1 MQKER
6 LIRLPFQ
13 RIVMERVREARRGD
27 RINGVVHDK
36 EGNITGYS
44 RIVRIESAENFLQ
57 RLLRNILNGLN
68 LAGLKA

>member
-6 LIRLPFQ
+6 LIRLPSQ
-13 RIVMERVREARRGD
+13 RIVMKRVREVRGD
-27 RINGVVHDK
+27 WINGVVHNK

-44 RIVRIESAENFLQ
+44 QIVRIESAENFLQ

-68 LAGLKA
+68 LVGLKV